1 MKGVQALV
9 KKQTFLCMILISLFL
24 LFSGNRA
31 FSASDDITDPDLFK
45 SFSAEESARKLYGA
59 VQRALVALETNSE
72 FKDTRTHPEQL
83 GELLVRSNSALSVIR
98 NILAEAE
105 SGLPGDES
113 SVYLEAFKS
122 AELSINSLY
131 SYLMGFVDGSP
142 KERLWTDYMTHMG
155 RYLDLTRQ
163 INSNRDV
170 DQLEKGLLFDTLA
183 QLRTIITPAIDA
195 NSLFLNLFE
204 EERLSQQLFL
214 SSVEAR
220 DNTNYA
226 LANLNKFHF
235 PAEIGNFAFKE
246 LVRCSSLY
254 RSYAIYMLRVLD
266 IYEKVIGRSDEKRKR
281 EIYELVKESRSFS
294 YEAECIIR
302 TLKGSY

>member
-1 MKGVQALV
+1 MKGVLERV
-9 KKQTFLCMILISLFL
+9 KQQTFLCMILISFFL
-24 LFSGNRA
+24 LFSGKSA
-31 FSASDDITDPDLFK
+31 FSASDKITHPNVPK
-45 SFSAEESARKLYGA
+45 SFSAEDSALKLYGA
-59 VQRALVALETNSE
+59 VQKVLVALETNSE

-83 GELLVRSNSALSVIR
+83 GELLVRSNFALSVIR

-105 SGLPGDES
+105 SGPPGDES
-113 SVYLEAFKS
+113 AVYLEAFKS
-122 AELSINSLY
+122 AEQGMNSLY
-131 SYLMGFVDGSP
+131 SYLVGFVDGSP
-142 KERLWTDYMTHMG
+142 KERLWTDYMTHIG

-195 NSLFLNLFE
+195 NSLFLTLFE

-266 IYEKVIGRSDEKRKR
+266 TYEKTIEQGDEKRKR
-281 EIYELVKESRSFS
+281 EISELLKESRSFS